1 MTLEGKITDRDD
13 AFRQENK
20 DQKEEK
26 RRLSAVSRSG
36 ILTEQSRPFHGF
48 DS

>member
-26 RRLSAVSRSG
+26 RRLGAVSRRDVPARG
-36 ILTEQSRPFHGF
+36 
-48 DS
+48 